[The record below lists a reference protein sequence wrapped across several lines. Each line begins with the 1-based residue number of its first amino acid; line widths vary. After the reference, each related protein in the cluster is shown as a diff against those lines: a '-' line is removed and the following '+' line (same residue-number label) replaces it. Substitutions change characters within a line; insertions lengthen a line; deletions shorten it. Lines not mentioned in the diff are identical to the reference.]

1 MKTGHSHHKTI
12 QNIIAVAL
20 AGVCVGRAY
29 QCIFWD
35 IPIRSLIWNEDV
47 FAGIIKVLFNLEWS
61 EYLDIAETSGVIGS
75 LVSGIG
81 WSLLLALCLVFFPKK
96 IRLFSISWITLISL
110 FIAFLYHLEK
120 FNTAG
125 QFFEYSLQF
134 MTPILFY
141 LLWRDGVNRRWLI
154 LAKVCIALTFT
165 SHGLYAIGF
174 YPVPGNFVAMTIN
187 ILHVSNDTAILLL
200 QIAGI
205 IDVLVSIGIFFS
217 GKIFNWSIWYCII
230 WGALTALA
238 RIAANID
245 IDWFFSS
252 LHQWAYQTVYRIPHF
267 LVPFTVWWSYKNT
280 IPSTE
285 KEF

>member
-1 MKTGHSHHKTI
+1 LKTGHSHHKTI

-154 LAKVCIALTFT
+154 L
-165 SHGLYAIGF
+165 G
-174 YPVPGNFVAMTIN
+174 
-187 ILHVSNDTAILLL
+187 
-200 QIAGI
+200 
-205 IDVLVSIGIFFS
+205 
-217 GKIFNWSIWYCII
+217 II